1 MCQLQ
6 LLQVKEV
13 YAEARCD
20 SSRGRQLT
28 PLGTGSFMAQ
38 RDHGIDAH
46 SAACRG
52 VASKE
57 RDDHE
62 QN

>member
-13 YAEARCD
+13 YAEARSD

-38 RDHGIDAH
+38 RNHGIDAH
-46 SAACRG
+46 GAARG
-52 VASKE
+52 NVTGDQ
-57 RDDHE
+57 RDRD
-62 QN
+62 